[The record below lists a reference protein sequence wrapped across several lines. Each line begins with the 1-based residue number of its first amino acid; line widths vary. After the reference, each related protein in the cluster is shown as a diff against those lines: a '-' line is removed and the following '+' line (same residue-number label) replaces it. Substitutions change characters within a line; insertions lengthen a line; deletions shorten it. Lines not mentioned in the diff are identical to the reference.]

1 MTLRRRLMVASLA
14 SLIAGLALLVVAGNL
29 LLERRVRAE
38 TTGLLHARAEAQVAA
53 LSFGPRGLRVRD
65 TPNDEI
71 LDKQAWV
78 YSGGRAIER
87 PLAASAQLDAAA
99 ARLATRVRPAQVAG
113 PDDYRLLV
121 RPVVGASGRRL
132 GTVVVAQSTA
142 AVEDLRDEVLV
153 GSVVISL
160 LVLLAGGLAI
170 HRALR
175 GALRPVAQMTAAAE
189 DWSAHDLERRF
200 GLGPARD
207 ELTALAATLDGL
219 LGRIASSRRHE
230 QRFAAEV
237 AHELR
242 TPLSGMLGRAELALR
257 PGTSEAQRDAALE
270 TVVEQ
275 SARLAATID
284 TLLVIARQELAE
296 APGSVD
302 VAALLGELQGV
313 RVSVPAALPAAEGEP
328 AVVARALAPLVDNAR
343 RHARSAVDVTA
354 TADAV
359 QVSVTVRDD
368 GPGVPPELR
377 ERVFDPGVQGAG
389 IQDGAGLGLPLARRL
404 ARSCGGDV
412 TVGDGPGGCFVLS
425 LPRAGS

>member
-1 MTLRRRLMVASLA
+1 MTLRRRLMLASLA
-14 SLIAGLALLVVAGNL
+14 SLIAGLGVLVVAGNL
-29 LLERRVRAE
+29 LLDRRVRAE

-53 LSFGPRGLRVRD
+53 LSIGPHGIRMRE
-65 TPNDEI
+65 TPNDKV

-78 YSGGRAIER
+78 FSGGRVLDR
-87 PLAASAQLDAAA
+87 PQDAPPQLDAAA
-99 ARLATRVRPAQVAG
+99 VALRARHETVEVAG
-113 PDDYRLLV
+113 PADYRLLV
-121 RPVVGASGRRL
+121 RPIAGRSGRRL
-132 GTVVVAQSTA
+132 GSVVVAQSTD
-142 AVEDLRDEVLV
+142 AVEDLRHEVLV

-160 LVLLAGGLAI
+160 LVLLAGALAI

-189 DWSAHDLERRF
+189 DWGARDLERRF

-219 LGRIASSRRHE
+219 LGRIAASRRHE

-257 PGTSEAQRDAALE
+257 PGSSEQQRDAALE

-284 TLLVIARQELAE
+284 TLLVIARQELTDAT
-296 APGSVD
+296 GSVD
-302 VAALLGELQGV
+302 VAALLGELEGV
-313 RVSVPAALPAAEGEP
+313 RVTVPETLPAAEGDP
-328 AVVARALAPLVDNAR
+328 AVVARALAPLIDNAR
-343 RHARSAVDVTA
+343 RHARGRVDVTA
-354 TADAV
+354 SADAV

-368 GPGVPPELR
+368 GPGVAAELR
-377 ERVFDPGVQGAG
+377 DRVFDPGVQGAG
-389 IQDGAGLGLPLARRL
+389 IPGGAGLGLPLARRL

-412 TVGDGPGGCFVLS
+412 IAGEGPGGCFVLS
-425 LPRAGS
+425 LPRAD